1 MRTRSSWAATN
12 YRFEPSDEPN
22 GTLNEPGLHLVVD
35 DEEIEET
42 KNLVRF
48 INKPQRHGPVLVSDR
63 PWEARNRVQ
72 AWGSVIREPNGLFR
86 IWYAAFFLDRRP
98 VEVDRSADCYA
109 ESSDGFHW
117 EKPNLGVCKYRGSW
131 DNNIFYSFHPNRIH
145 MTEEMLARRRLG
157 LPAMT
162 LDGQHIG
169 ILNNMDGIGGVLRDP
184 DEPDPDKR
192 YKLIANM
199 QDHLMWGRGHA
210 ELYPGVTE
218 DQIKKARQV
227 FGQYMD
233 TSPDGIHWARKPV
246 RLLSARGDYMMVMRD
261 HRKKR
266 WWLNERTHGQG
277 GRNAALRSSKDL
289 IEWTDPELIFDNL
302 EDSQHG
308 RLWEWHGGMTPFNY
322 GNMNLGFLETWAN
335 SHFGDA
341 CELIS
346 NRNGR
351 PWKRVAPGTKF
362 LDTGPEGSFDRS
374 LVYPTHNAPFRVGE
388 QLYIFYTG
396 GGPPETVGQLGLD
409 MAIGLMTIP
418 LDRFAGL
425 VHRRRGVGELLTK
438 PVDVIHGGLEVN
450 VEPLT
455 SGKASV
461 AILTPDRQTIDGYGH
476 DDCQIG
482 DLDRHQIRTR
492 VRWREKEDLVA
503 LRGQQVRLQVRIDGG
518 AFYAFRFADIA

>member
-1 MRTRSSWAATN
+1 MTK
-12 YRFEPSDEPN
+12 
-22 GTLNEPGLHLVVD
+22 
-35 DEEIEET
+35 EIEET

-131 DNNIFYSFHPNRIH
+131 DNNIFYCFHPNRIH

-192 YKLIANM
+192 YKLIAKPC
-199 QDHLMWGRGHA
+199 RTISC
-210 ELYPGVTE
+210 GVGGMRSCILVSLRIRSKRRDKSLVSTW
-218 DQIKKARQV
+218 IPAL
-227 FGQYMD
+227 
-233 TSPDGIHWARKPV
+233 TASIWARKPV

-308 RLWEWHGGMTPFNY
+308 RLWEWHGG
-322 GNMNLGFLETWAN
+322 
-335 SHFGDA
+335 H
-341 CELIS
+341 
-346 NRNGR
+346 
-351 PWKRVAPGTKF
+351 
-362 LDTGPEGSFDRS
+362 DT
-374 LVYPTHNAPFRVGE
+374 L
-388 QLYIFYTG
+388 
-396 GGPPETVGQLGLD
+396 
-409 MAIGLMTIP
+409 
-418 LDRFAGL
+418 
-425 VHRRRGVGELLTK
+425 
-438 PVDVIHGGLEVN
+438 
-450 VEPLT
+450 
-455 SGKASV
+455 
-461 AILTPDRQTIDGYGH
+461 
-476 DDCQIG
+476 
-482 DLDRHQIRTR
+482 
-492 VRWREKEDLVA
+492 
-503 LRGQQVRLQVRIDGG
+503 
-518 AFYAFRFADIA
+518 